1 MDTQS
6 LDVLEQKVNKIIYE
20 LNKCKKENLEMKH
33 TINEFTLAL
42 NQKEKI
48 IESLGE
54 ENERLKNVQSDI
66 NSYKENQD
74 RIKNKVESLLEKLK
88 EFEDY
93 Q

>member
-6 LDVLEQKVNKIIYE
+6 LDVLEQKVNRIIYE
-20 LNKCKKENLEMKH
+20 LNRCKKENLEMKH
-33 TINEFTLAL
+33 TINELTLAV

-48 IESLGE
+48 VESLSE
-54 ENERLKNVQSDI
+54 ENMRLKDAQSDI
-66 NSYKENQD
+66 NSYRENQD

-93 Q
+93 